1 MLSACLSTIERQ
13 YSLTSTAGGI
23 LAGIYDVTFAVL
35 VIPAAYFGER
45 AHKPRWIG
53 LGSLMVGLGSFVFA
67 LPQVQFIYN
76 KQANKQTNKYAI
88 VVECACLL
96 QIFSGR
102 KAIEWL
108 YFNIR
113 LAVPHSFVTL
123 TLMSCPVRSISLAK
137 GPRFWVAQTSLQYHF
152 LPQSLCQCCHCCFH
166 VHRWWS
172 ISFFIFIFVQ
182 FVSKEY
188 QGNGQ
193 QRLEYCGLSVN
204 HSVYESRNCGIDN
217 PTTYGLFVVGQIM
230 IAIGAMPAY
239 TMGLSF
245 LDEIASPKT
254 VHFYLGSF
262 FIGAAIGPALGFL
275 LSSVFL
281 SQYVNP
287 NESNPPD
294 PLDPSFVGRWWAG
307 YIMCGA
313 LAIAASVPLLAF
325 PRTLPGTAWIMEE
338 KRDKQRGTGKCA
350 KAAEHASNVKAAK
363 ATTDGPQSFSAH
375 MQRFVQEFKVMAR
388 LAMSMMLSGVVI
400 FNSLGAAA
408 ESFAVSHTLQEI
420 HHQHI
425 AHAYQPIEHVAP
437 DKSLWSCHSNLHV
450 KLVVVSAWPN
460 CTHLA

>member
-67 LPQVQFIYN
+67 LPQVQFICN
-76 KQANKQTNKYAI
+76 KQANKQTNK
-88 VVECACLL
+88 
-96 QIFSGR
+96 QICNRCWVCMPSSNFFRKKGNWMIFQYTTSCSTLFCDTDNVMSSSLDQFSKR
-102 KAIEWL
+102 TSIE
-108 YFNIR
+108 
-113 LAVPHSFVTL
+113 
-123 TLMSCPVRSISLAK
+123 
-137 GPRFWVAQTSLQYHF
+137 FWVAQTSLQYHF

-166 VHRWWS
+166 VHSWWS

-307 YIMCGA
+307 YVMRGA
-313 LAIAASVPLLAF
+313 LSIAASVPLLAF

-375 MQRFVQEFKVMAR
+375 MQQFVQEFKVMAR

-408 ESFAVSHTLQEI
+408 ESFAVSHTVQEI

-425 AHAYQPIEHVAP
+425 AHALPAHRTCCTWQIFM
-437 DKSLWSCHSNLHV
+437 
-450 KLVVVSAWPN
+450 KLP
-460 CTHLA
+460 